1 MDSVNRVTRI
11 RLPSVHV
18 LLRPGGGGR
27 HKNENGIQ
35 DVRRD
40 ERRVMR
46 TTANVKVVEKRGRG
60 KDRRRGEEGG
70 GGREEGGSRQRR
82 ANAETAV
89 PQVIAEGEEAH

>member
-1 MDSVNRVTRI
+1 
-11 RLPSVHV
+11 
-18 LLRPGGGGR
+18 
-27 HKNENGIQ
+27 
-35 DVRRD
+35 
-40 ERRVMR
+40 MR